1 MEYGSVTYDILQFS
15 ALSSTGFT
23 IALLGKFFAPFNLP
37 ATVLMLALIF
47 LVSFSAFKFYWLA
60 KASKDRKAHII
71 IVNSVALVISLITLV
86 IG

>member
-15 ALSSTGFT
+15 ALSSAGFT
-23 IALLGKFFAPFNLP
+23 IALLGKLLTPFNLP
-37 ATVLMLALIF
+37 ATVLMLVIIL

-60 KASKDRKAHII
+60 KATKDRQKHIVI
-71 IVNSVALVISLITLV
+71 INSAALIISLVTLV